1 MDVDKFDLRLLAEL
15 ENNARQSLS
24 HIAKKLKSS
33 QQVISY
39 RMKMLEKKDI
49 VGQYYTIID
58 FAKLGYTSYRT
69 MIRLSNINET
79 KHQEIINYCKKNGNV
94 LWVVD
99 CSGRWDLIVNFL
111 CSSVMQYNSF
121 LRDLRKKF
129 PIQIQ
134 NYDSL
139 LMVDIHCIGRKYLG
153 NKETNFDN
161 IIDNKKELDNVDLK
175 ILKDL
180 AENARKNAVDI
191 AEELK
196 ISPNTVVLR
205 MKSLIKVGMIQSFKP
220 LIHIENI
227 GFKAYKALIKFQNIT
242 EEREK
247 EFENFLK
254 VRKEVVGTIKL
265 VGAWDFEAE
274 FEIENEKSPINFTR
288 ELRDK
293 FSDVIREFEM
303 LSLHREY
310 KYNFFPGDLLSIR

>member
-1 MDVDKFDLRLLAEL
+1 
-15 ENNARQSLS
+15 
-24 HIAKKLKSS
+24 
-33 QQVISY
+33 
-39 RMKMLEKKDI
+39 
-49 VGQYYTIID
+49 
-58 FAKLGYTSYRT
+58 
-69 MIRLSNINET
+69 
-79 KHQEIINYCKKNGNV
+79 
-94 LWVVD
+94 
-99 CSGRWDLIVNFL
+99 
-111 CSSVMQYNSF
+111 MQYNSF